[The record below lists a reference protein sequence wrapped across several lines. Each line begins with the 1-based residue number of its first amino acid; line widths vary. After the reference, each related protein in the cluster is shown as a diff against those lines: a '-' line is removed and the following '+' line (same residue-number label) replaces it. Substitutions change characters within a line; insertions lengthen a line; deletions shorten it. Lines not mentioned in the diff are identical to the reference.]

1 MKKYKYKDAI
11 KIFNF
16 VRVLS
21 IVFSIV
27 SMIFIQVAFGLFIL
41 LLTIG
46 SYFITTG
53 FEINTSK
60 NKYRYAIS
68 IFGLFIG
75 IWKKLPQ
82 VEYVSIV
89 GIHTTGRVI
98 PGRMLEQGMGVVDY
112 NINLIVDDNIR
123 YINIITLEKEEALKV
138 GLDIGETL
146 DLKVLDYTS
155 SDEKWIR

>member
-1 MKKYKYKDAI
+1 MKKYKYKEPI

-16 VRVLS
+16 VRVIS
-21 IVFSIV
+21 ILFSII
-27 SMIFIQVAFGLFIL
+27 SIIFIQIPFGIFIL
-41 LLTIG
+41 LVTFV
-46 SYFITTG
+46 SYFITFG

-60 NKYRYAIS
+60 NKYRKALS

-89 GIHTTGRVI
+89 GIYITGRVI
-98 PGRMLEQGMGVVDY
+98 PGSMLERGTGVKEY

-123 YINIITLEKEEALKV
+123 YINIITLEENEAFKV
-138 GLDIGETL
+138 GIEIGDAL

-155 SDEKWIR
+155 SEEKWLR